1 MYELATLDKL
11 IEHLKR
17 LPGVGQ
23 KTAERMAYAFLNMEH
38 DVLEDFG
45 ITISKLRDNIKTCE
59 KCGLYTEKE
68 LCSFCADK
76 TRTSDT
82 LIIVSYAKDIQGF
95 IKLEDFNGRFHILN
109 GVLSPAQNLDSAKLD
124 LGKLEKRIAS
134 ENVKE
139 LIIATNPNVEG
150 ELTALYIAR
159 KLSDTPVEITRL
171 GYGLPMGGQVDY
183 VDTMT
188 LFKALEG
195 RRNIK

>member
-38 DVLEDFG
+38 DVLEEFG
-45 ITISKLRDNIKTCE
+45 LTISKLRDNIKTCE

-68 LCSFCADK
+68 LCAFCADT

-82 LIIVSYAKDIQGF
+82 LIVVSYAKDIQGF
-95 IKLEDFNGRFHILN
+95 IKLEDFKGRFHILN

-124 LGKLEKRIAS
+124 LDKLEKRIVS

-159 KLSDTPVEITRL
+159 KLSELPIEITRL

>member
-1 MYELATLDKL
+1 MYELETLDKL

-23 KTAERMAYAFLNMEH
+23 KTAERMAYAFLTMDKE
-38 DVLEDFG
+38 VLSDFG
-45 ITISKLRDNIKTCE
+45 LTISELRDKIHSCRN
-59 KCGLYTEKE
+59 CGLYTESD
-68 LCSFCADK
+68 LCHFCSDK
-76 TRTSDT
+76 ARNSDT
-82 LIIVSYAKDIQGF
+82 LIVVGYAKDVYGF
-95 IKLEDFNGRFHILN
+95 VKLENYTGRFHILGN
-109 GVLSPAQNLDSAKLD
+109 VLSPSQNLHSTNLD
-124 LGKLEKRIAS
+124 LTKLVKRIED

-139 LIIATNPNVEG
+139 LVIATNPNVEG

-159 KLSDTPVEITRL
+159 KLSDLPIAITRL

-195 RRNIK
+195 RKTIK

>member
-1 MYELATLDKL
+1 MYELESLDKL

-38 DVLEDFG
+38 DILEDFG
-45 ITISKLRDNIKTCE
+45 LTISSLRDNIHMCE

-68 LCSFCADK
+68 LCVFCADSL
-76 TRTSDT
+76 RTSDT
-82 LIIVSYAKDIQGF
+82 LIVVSYAKDIQGF
-95 IKLEDFNGRFHILN
+95 IKLENFHGRFHILN
-109 GVLSPAQNLDSAKLD
+109 GVLSPSQNLDSAKLD
-124 LGKLEKRIAS
+124 LNKLEKRIID

-159 KLSDTPVEITRL
+159 KFSDLPLEITRL

-183 VDTMT
+183 IDTMT

-195 RRNIK
+195 RKNIK

>member
-23 KTAERMAYAFLNMEH
+23 KTAERMAYAFLNMEL

-68 LCSFCADK
+68 LCSFCADSA
-76 TRTSDT
+76 RTSDT
-82 LIIVSYAKDIQGF
+82 LIVVSYAKDIQGF

-109 GVLSPAQNLDSAKLD
+109 GVLSPSQNLDSAKLD
-124 LGKLEKRIAS
+124 LDKLEKRIAS

-159 KLSDTPVEITRL
+159 KLSNQPIEITRL

-183 VDTMT
+183 VDTVT